1 MRITNKNY
9 KTTLNWEM
17 LLLYI
22 LVHYGL
28 YVAIFKERK
37 AEVKIR
43 FVNYFY
49 TAYRCG
55 ESV

>member
-9 KTTLNWEM
+9 KTTLNWEI
-17 LLLYI
+17 LLYI